1 MYVLQDKVDL
11 VYTSCHDAN
20 WNIKEMVHLGGKE
33 LSFPILE
40 KKQTKPKKK
49 PQNSLGGSQGRFSRV
64 MLPLMSKLN
73 HFLQVFSEIIF
84 TISLLQIECIRS

>member
-1 MYVLQDKVDL
+1 VYVLQDKVDL

-40 KKQTKPKKK
+40 KNKPNQKKK
-49 PQNSLGGSQGRFSRV
+49 HKTV
-64 MLPLMSKLN
+64 
-73 HFLQVFSEIIF
+73 
-84 TISLLQIECIRS
+84 